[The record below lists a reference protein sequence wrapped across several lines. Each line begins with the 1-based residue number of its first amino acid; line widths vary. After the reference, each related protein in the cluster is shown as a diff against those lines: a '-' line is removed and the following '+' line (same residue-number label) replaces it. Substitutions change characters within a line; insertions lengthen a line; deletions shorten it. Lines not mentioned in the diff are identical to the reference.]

1 MDTKTEKSAA
11 TRQRIQNA
19 ALQLFLRDGYRATTM
34 RAIAAE
40 SGLSLGNAY
49 YHFASKED
57 LVHGLARALVDD
69 QVRAARPRL
78 RSGNNLQDNIQ
89 VVLDAA
95 LDAVAPFHGF
105 GPVLIRSAISRDDE
119 AAAASKA
126 REFALWRQAVGA
138 SLPRPPAAIRDDLPE
153 LLWLAQRGLVIFWA
167 YDSSADGIRSRRL
180 AANIASLMARL
191 AVLSRLPVVRHII
204 DDVIGV
210 VRNVERV
217 DRA

>member
-1 MDTKTEKSAA
+1 MDPKTGKSAA
-11 TRQRIQNA
+11 TRTRIQNA
-19 ALQLFLRDGYRATTM
+19 ALDLFSRDGYQATTM

-49 YHFASKED
+49 YHFESKED
-57 LVHGLARALVDD
+57 LVHELARRLVDD
-69 QVRAARPRL
+69 QLRAARPRL
-78 RSGNNLQDNIQ
+78 RSGNNLQDNIR

-95 LDAVAPFHGF
+95 LDAVAPFRGF
-105 GPVLIRSAISRDDE
+105 GPVLIRSSLGGG
-119 AAAASKA
+119 AAADVSKA
-126 REFALWRQAVGA
+126 KEFALWRQAVGA

-153 LLWLAQRGLVIFWA
+153 LLWLVQRGVIIFWA
-167 YDSSADGIRSRRL
+167 YDSSPDGARSRRL
-180 AANIASLMARL
+180 AANAASLMARL

-204 DDVIGV
+204 DDVIGA